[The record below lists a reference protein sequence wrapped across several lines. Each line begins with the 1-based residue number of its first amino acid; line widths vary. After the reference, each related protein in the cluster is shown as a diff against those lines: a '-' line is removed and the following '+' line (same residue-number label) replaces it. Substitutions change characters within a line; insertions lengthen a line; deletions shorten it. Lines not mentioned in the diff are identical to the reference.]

1 MEGGSV
7 FLTPGWPARKRWQ
20 VAPPAP
26 MDFIR
31 RLDFLPPLIVQLLY
45 NRGLTTLED
54 VEDFL
59 SCRVR
64 QDNPFQLAGMNEAV
78 TRIRQA
84 IKRREPIAV
93 YGDFDADG
101 VTATVVLVET
111 LAALGAKV
119 QPYIPHRVDEGY
131 GLNCEAL
138 RSLAEAGIRLVI
150 TVDCGIRSVDEV
162 AYGRR
167 LGLDI
172 IVTDHHHVGAV
183 LPPALACIN
192 PRREDSPY
200 WFRELAGVGVA
211 YKLAQALL
219 RVERQCPVGEAPPQ
233 LAEADLLD
241 LVALGTVADLVP
253 LVGENRVLV
262 AQGLRRLMKPARV
275 GLQALVG
282 EAGLNPAKVDS
293 TAVSWILAPRLNAA
307 GRLDSAML
315 SYNLL
320 SAREPVEAARL
331 ARQLGQLNRQRQQL
345 TDWAL
350 QLALSELLQ
359 RGSLGELLF
368 FAHPELPQ
376 GIVGL
381 VAGRLAETYYRPAIV
396 VELGQDVSHGSARS
410 IPEFHITQAL
420 DRCSEKGLLVR
431 HGGHAAAAG
440 FTVETARVKELAS
453 ELEEIAGRH
462 LQGQEL
468 MPTLLIDAVVD
479 LQALDWATLEMMRQ
493 LEPFGYGNQP
503 PLLASRRVQVLSART
518 VGADNR
524 HLKLQVSDGVRQWDA
539 IAFGM
544 GALADVL
551 PAWVDIAFH
560 LEENEWNG
568 QVRLQLNV
576 QDLRPA
582 EE

>member
-1 MEGGSV
+1 MEFV
-7 FLTPGWPARKRWQ
+7 PARMTNGWPARKRWQ
-20 VAPPAP
+20 IAPSAP
-26 MDFIR
+26 LDFIR
-31 RLDFLPPLIVQLLY
+31 RLDFLPPIIVQLLY
-45 NRGLTTLED
+45 NRGMTTAED

-59 SCRVR
+59 HCRVR
-64 QDNPFQLAGMNEAV
+64 QDTPFQLAGMNEAV
-78 TRIRQA
+78 ARIRQA
-84 IKRREPIAV
+84 IKRAEPIAV

-101 VTATVVLVET
+101 VSGTVVLVET
-111 LAALGAKV
+111 LTALGARV
-119 QPYIPHRVDEGY
+119 QPYIPHRMDEGY

-138 RSLAEAGIRLVI
+138 RSLAKAGIRLVI
-150 TVDCGIRSVDEV
+150 TVDCGIRSVEEV
-162 AYGRR
+162 AFGRR

-172 IVTDHHHVGAV
+172 VVTDHHHVGEK

-192 PRREDSPY
+192 PRRPDSPY
-200 WFRELAGVGVA
+200 PFRELSGVGVA

-219 RVERQCPVGEAPPQ
+219 RVERQCPQGDSPPR
-233 LAEADLLD
+233 LSEEDLLD

-253 LVGENRVLV
+253 LVGENRFLV
-262 AQGLRRLMKPARV
+262 AQGLRRLNQLKRV

-282 EAGLNPAKVDS
+282 EAGLNAGKVDS

-315 SYNLL
+315 SYELL
-320 SAREPVEAARL
+320 VAQEPVEAARL

-345 TDWAL
+345 TDWAF
-350 QLALSELLQ
+350 QLALSELMQ
-359 RGSLGELLF
+359 RESLRELLF

-381 VAGRLAETYYRPAIV
+381 VAGRLTETFYRPAIV
-396 VELGQDVSHGSARS
+396 VELGQDVSHGSGRS

-420 DRCSEKGLLVR
+420 DQCSEKGLLVR

-440 FTVETARVKELAS
+440 FTVETTRVS
-453 ELEEIAGRH
+453 ELERELGEIAGHH

-468 MPTLLIDAVVD
+468 MPTLLIDAMVD
-479 LQALDWATLEMMRQ
+479 LQGLDWATLEMMHQ

-503 PLLASRRVQVLSART
+503 PLLASRRVQVLSAKA

-524 HLKLQVSDGVRQWDA
+524 HLKLMLSDGMRQWDA

-544 GALADVL
+544 GTLAEVL
-551 PAWVDIAFH
+551 PGWVDIAFH

-568 QVRLQLNV
+568 QIRLQLNV
-576 QDLRPA
+576 QDLQPA
-582 EE
+582 D